1 LLGLL
6 QSGSF
11 DGDRRIGLV
20 LEDSKPQSLFF
31 LFVSIRL
38 LLVELFLDLGNDFIE
53 TFTLLLLDFAAYFH
67 PRRLFFAIAL
77 LTLHENYR
85 FVGFRV
91 GKVLLFPIDQLELFF
106 GKARGT
112 VILLLL
118 IEVATIRICIV
129 FLHGKYMI

>member
-1 LLGLL
+1 MLGLL

-67 PRRLFFAIAL
+67 P
-77 LTLHENYR
+77 
-85 FVGFRV
+85 
-91 GKVLLFPIDQLELFF
+91 
-106 GKARGT
+106 
-112 VILLLL
+112 
-118 IEVATIRICIV
+118 
-129 FLHGKYMI
+129 